1 MEELIAYYPWLSL
14 EVEAPATAA
23 PLADKD
29 APQASSSL
37 PLGAARMM
45 GDYRPRERVVR
56 FRERRASRRE
66 SGYSLHVH
74 LFAA

>member
-1 MEELIAYYPWLSL
+1 
-14 EVEAPATAA
+14 
-23 PLADKD
+23 
-29 APQASSSL
+29 
-37 PLGAARMM
+37 MM

>member
-14 EVEAPATAA
+14 EVEAPAPIA
-23 PLADKD
+23 PHAEKD

-37 PLGAARMM
+37 PLGAPRAM
-45 GDYRPRERVVR
+45 GDYRPRERVMR